1 MSVTLNTQLEDL
13 MFSSQIPDL
22 DLSTDDDNEAIVSIV
37 SGGTTVFSATR
48 IPYQRTIVVHDIR
61 SVIEYYM
68 RQGNHALRSFEIRG
82 RHKEIG
88 IRKVS
93 GAKTGE
99 IVGMLCRQ
107 YIPLL
112 LCSFVLAAPLAW
124 FFGNKTLQYFSQ
136 QTLIKWWIF
145 PLALLVVG
153 IIMLGAVA
161 VQSWRTARENPVN
174 SIKSE

>member
-37 SGGTTVFSATR
+37 SGGTTVFSATH

-82 RHKEIG
+82 RHNGGVQTRVSQPHHAKAVQG
-88 IRKVS
+88 GKVES
-93 GAKTGE
+93 GLRSHTPFIYERYRRGGA
-99 IVGMLCRQ
+99 
-107 YIPLL
+107 LL
-112 LCSFVLAAPLAW
+112 LPLSFPPFIILVTALNNDSLR
-124 FFGNKTLQYFSQ
+124 NK
-136 QTLIKWWIF
+136 
-145 PLALLVVG
+145 
-153 IIMLGAVA
+153 
-161 VQSWRTARENPVN
+161 ECN
-174 SIKSE
+174 SSNKPIQKPQKHGLYNLKK